1 MTQHTTYW
9 HNKRVVITG
18 GTSGLGKTLTLQL
31 LAQGA
36 RVAIIAR
43 TAAPLA
49 ALAQEYP
56 ALITLQGDVSAK
68 EQIHPLAAEIHAR
81 LGDVDVLIN
90 GASTLG
96 VTPLRP
102 LLDTDCED
110 LEQVLQ
116 TNLVG
121 PFRLTKALL
130 PAMVLRQQGLVINIS
145 SDAAVSAYP
154 TWGSYS
160 VSKAALDHLSRVW
173 DAELE
178 AQGVRFLALDP
189 GDMATPMHFAA
200 IPDADPSQLR
210 DPADS
215 AARLLALV
223 AEGHFASVRRGV

>member
-1 MTQHTTYW
+1 MTQTTYW
-9 HNKRVVITG
+9 HHKKVVITG
-18 GTSGLGKTLTLQL
+18 GTSGLGKALALQL

-36 RVAIIAR
+36 QVAIIAR
-43 TAAPLA
+43 TAAPLK

-56 ALITLQGDVSAK
+56 ALIALQGDVSVK
-68 EQIHPLAAEIHAR
+68 EQIHPLAGEIHAR
-81 LGDVDVLIN
+81 LGDVDVLIHA
-90 GASTLG
+90 ASTLG
-96 VTPLRP
+96 ATPLRP

-116 TNLVG
+116 TNLIG

-130 PAMVLRQQGLVINIS
+130 PGMVLRQQGLVLNIS
-145 SDAAVSAYP
+145 SDAAVSAYA

-160 VSKAALDHLSRVW
+160 VSKAALDHLTRVW
-173 DAELE
+173 DAEL
-178 AQGVRFLALDP
+178 APQGVRFLALDP

-215 AARLLALV
+215 ATRVLELV
-223 AEGHFASVRRGV
+223 AAEDFSHVRRGV

>member
-1 MTQHTTYW
+1 MTQTTYW
-9 HNKRVVITG
+9 HHKKVVITG
-18 GTSGLGKTLTLQL
+18 GTSGLGKALALQL

-36 RVAIIAR
+36 QVAIIAR
-43 TAAPLA
+43 TAAPLK

-56 ALITLQGDVSAK
+56 ALIALQGDVSVK
-68 EQIHPLAAEIHAR
+68 EQIHPLAGEIHAR
-81 LGDVDVLIN
+81 LGDVDILIHA
-90 GASTLG
+90 ASTLG
-96 VTPLRP
+96 ATPLRP

-116 TNLVG
+116 TNLIG

-130 PAMVLRQQGLVINIS
+130 PGMVLRQQGLVLNIS
-145 SDAAVSAYP
+145 SDAAVSAYA

-160 VSKAALDHLSRVW
+160 VSKAALDHLTRVW
-173 DAELE
+173 DAEL
-178 AQGVRFLALDP
+178 APQGVRFLALDP

-215 AARLLALV
+215 ATRVLELV
-223 AEGHFASVRRGV
+223 AAEDFSHVRRGV

>member
-1 MTQHTTYW
+1 MTQTTYW
-9 HNKRVVITG
+9 HHKKVVITG
-18 GTSGLGKTLTLQL
+18 GTSGLGKALALQL

-36 RVAIIAR
+36 QVAIIAR
-43 TAAPLA
+43 TAAPLKT
-49 ALAQEYP
+49 LAQEYP
-56 ALITLQGDVSAK
+56 ALIALQGDVSVK
-68 EQIHPLAAEIHAR
+68 EQIHPLAGEIHAR
-81 LGDVDVLIN
+81 LGDVDILIHA
-90 GASTLG
+90 ASTLG
-96 VTPLRP
+96 ATPLRP

-116 TNLVG
+116 TNLIG

-130 PAMVLRQQGLVINIS
+130 PTMVLRQQGLVITIS

-173 DAELE
+173 DAEL
-178 AQGVRFLALDP
+178 APQGVRFLALDP

-215 AARLLALV
+215 ATRILELV
-223 AEGHFASVRRGV
+223 AAEDFSHVRRGV

>member
-1 MTQHTTYW
+1 MTQTNYW
-9 HNKRVVITG
+9 HHKKVVITG
-18 GTSGLGKTLTLQL
+18 GTSGLGKALALQL

-43 TAAPLA
+43 TAAPLK
-49 ALAQEYP
+49 ALVQEHP
-56 ALITLQGDVSAK
+56 ALIALQGDVSVK
-68 EQIHPLAAEIHAR
+68 EQIHPLAGEIHAR
-81 LGDVDVLIN
+81 LGDVDILIHA
-90 GASTLG
+90 ASTLG
-96 VTPLRP
+96 ATPLRP

-116 TNLVG
+116 TNLIG
-121 PFRLTKALL
+121 PFRLTKALV
-130 PAMVLRQQGLVINIS
+130 PGMVLRQQGLVLMIS

-160 VSKAALDHLSRVW
+160 VSKAALDHLTRVW
-173 DAELE
+173 DAEL
-178 AQGVRFLALDP
+178 APQGVRFLALDP

-215 AARLLALV
+215 AARILELV
-223 AEGHFASVRRGV
+223 AAEDFSHVRRGV